1 MKCYRDYSG
10 TVPTTAEVRKEGN
23 LLRIF
28 FDFAEETY
36 TDNDGKQQN
45 RLSCQSVD
53 VYGISYGDIVNAII
67 KDKYPDDKKDAII
80 LDYRLVTEDTTLS
93 DDKKTE
99 YTANYNSF
107 QTWRAHAKNIA
118 TEILKEL

>member
-1 MKCYRDYSG
+1 MKCYRDYTG
-10 TVPTTAEVRKEGN
+10 TVPTVPEVRKEGN

-53 VYGISYGDIVNAII
+53 VNGNSYDAIINAII
-67 KDKYPDDKKDAII
+67 TDKYSDDKKDAII
-80 LDYRLVTEDTTLS
+80 LDYRLITEDTTLS
-93 DDKKTE
+93 DAKKTE
-99 YTANYNSF
+99 YTTNYNSF
-107 QTWRAHAKNIA
+107 QAWRAHAKEIA
-118 TEILKEL
+118 KEILAL